1 MVQQYLNRMIMWSV
15 QVIGLVDTGSKFLK
29 DPPQK

>member
-1 MVQQYLNRMIMWSV
+1 MVQQYLNRMILWSAEV
-15 QVIGLVDTGSKFLK
+15 FGLMGTGSKFLK